1 MMTKYTFHSLMQ
13 STFTLKER
21 DVRPMRMDDA
31 DGDEESEF
39 QISEIVI
46 PKIQRDYAQGRTGDA
61 ELVREDFVQSLYDA
75 LTNDNDSSRCSLNF
89 IYGQLRKATGIRKV
103 SFIPLDGQQR
113 LTTLFLLHWYLSRLE
128 NRSDAVPYVSCF
140 RYDIRYSSSEFS
152 TMFLRDIKNLSITEQ
167 DAVWLKSQGLE
178 INVGD
183 VVPEGWMSRWLQN
196 NPGFSDCWLE
206 DPTIVGML
214 AMLETIHERFRGTRV
229 VGVLDRLM
237 RTDIESAPV
246 YFFFNHVEPSAD
258 GGEMFI
264 KMNSRGKLL
273 TEYEYFKADFQRLMK
288 MAEVSETVRIDT
300 AKKMDSRWEPSFW
313 RFVDKHGQ
321 SAGLDP
327 VDLDA
332 QMMRYV
338 NFVIDVLGFAYRNT
352 DADGM
357 VLPVLS
363 APCEDPKRYVRKRLE
378 RLLLDDS
385 QKIVPERFDT
395 FLLFLEAWTEND
407 DASNDSSY
415 KYFEYTFC
423 TLENRDP
430 EKISVFAKRTNCQML
445 LSVLAGDVRLT
456 EEGAVLLFA
465 ATVSRIRHVPV
476 DKSEF
481 RLRTIRNLLCKMDR
495 QEQDMPY
502 VYERVFHLMEKGD
515 LEGFEVSDVGSKTFT
530 VDQIREEAFKTRMA
544 ASGAEF
550 LAEMRDLEESEWF
563 KGSVS
568 ALLPLDYDSRDDI
581 SEVAST
587 FISRKEMFG
596 KTFGSLGT
604 SSIPDTL
611 MRDILFWACRKPY
624 CISAR
629 NSWYHWGT
637 GTGDFRWRGDDRPYL
652 SRNDPAVREA
662 LLAILDGAELASI
675 LRVSPNLRGKAL
687 LEALRNLLK
696 TDLARDERST
706 YDAAY
711 YMSRYYDLFFE
722 LWNHKYEDN
731 YARMKATDSS
741 FRVVNFYHRK
751 NRSNAYWDP
760 YLYVMW
766 KTSGVRSAVTGIVN
780 SGGTSGAMAYFTA
793 QNVYVENCLS
803 QFRVWCSSAQ
813 IEEIKKFYADLTCG
827 EIDSESGLIPASI
840 PISSSAENAAGD
852 SVDRIKVGGDLFK
865 VIDSLAVS
873 QQMKAN

>member
-21 DVRPMRMDDA
+21 DIRPMRADDV

-61 ELVREDFVQSLYDA
+61 ESVREDFVQSLYDA
-75 LTNDNDSSRCSLNF
+75 LANDSDTSRCSLNF
-89 IYGQLRKATGIRKV
+89 IYGQLRKTTGIRKV

-128 NRSDAVPYVSCF
+128 DKSAAVQYLSCF

-152 TMFLRDIKNLSITEQ
+152 TMFLRDIKNLLISDQE
-167 DAVWLKSQGLE
+167 AVWLISQGLE
-178 INVGD
+178 INPGD
-183 VVPEGWMSRWLQN
+183 VVPTGWMSRWLQN
-196 NPGFSDCWLE
+196 KPGFSDCWLE

-214 AMLETIHERFRGTRV
+214 AMLETIHERFHDTQA
-229 VGVLDRLM
+229 VGMLDRLM
-237 RTDIESAPV
+237 RTDLESAPV

-288 MAEVSETVRIDT
+288 KADVSAEVRVET
-300 AKKMDSRWEPSFW
+300 AQKMDSRWEPSFW
-313 RFVDKHGQ
+313 RFVSKHGQ
-321 SAGLDP
+321 SVGLDP

-352 DADGM
+352 DADGK
-357 VLPVLS
+357 VSPVLS
-363 APCEDPKRYVRKRLE
+363 APCDDSKRYARKRLE
-378 RLLLDDS
+378 RLLLDES
-385 QKIVPERFDT
+385 QKIVPERLQT
-395 FLLFLEAWTEND
+395 FLSFLDAWTESDNVP
-407 DASNDSSY
+407 NDSAY
-415 KYFEYTFC
+415 RYFEDTFC

-445 LSVLAGDVRLT
+445 LSAFAGDMRLT

-465 ATVSRIRHVPV
+465 ATVARIRNVPT

-502 VYERVFHLMEKGD
+502 VYERAFRLMEQGSLD
-515 LEGFEVSDVGSKTFT
+515 GFEVSDVGGKTFT
-530 VDQIREEAFKTRMA
+530 VDQIREESFKARMI
-544 ASGAEF
+544 ASDTEF

-568 ALLPLDYDSRDDI
+568 ALLPLDYDSREDI
-581 SEVAST
+581 SEMAST
-587 FISRKEMFG
+587 FSARKEMFG

-604 SSIPDTL
+604 TLIPDAL

-662 LLAILDGAELASI
+662 VLAVLDGAELASI
-675 LRVSPNLRGKAL
+675 LESSPSLRGKML
-687 LEALRNLLK
+687 LDALRNLIK
-696 TDLARDERST
+696 VDLVKDERST
-706 YDAAY
+706 YDAAW
-711 YMSRYYDLFFE
+711 YMSRYYDLFFK
-722 LWNHKYEDN
+722 LWNHTYDDN

-741 FRVVNFYHRK
+741 FRVVNFYRRK

-766 KTSGVRSAVTGIVN
+766 KLSGVQSAVTGIVN
-780 SGGTSGAMAYFTA
+780 SGGTSGSVAHFVA
-793 QNVYVENCLS
+793 QNVHIENCLS
-803 QFRVWCSSAQ
+803 QFRVWCSNAQ
-813 IEEIKKFYADLTCG
+813 IEEIKKMYPDLTCG
-827 EIDSESGLIPASI
+827 EIDSESGLIPVLI
-840 PISSSAENAAGD
+840 PLPPSVEDAAGD
-852 SVDRIKVGGDLFK
+852 SVDRIKVGSDLFK
-865 VIDSLAVS
+865 VVDSLTVS
-873 QQMKAN
+873 Q